1 MLLQRF
7 VVCEDVLRFAF
18 CKSELLPG
26 PHTLIPCARSHQNA
40 AFSSSHRSHAFA
52 HALPSACSAI
62 FPPLIYLTNSSFPS
76 KLGHVSS
83 TVTVT
88 LSRLAEFFHCVFFS
102 FLFSLRFHA
111 VVASA
116 SIFHPLHN
124 LPYCIAVICLQLLV
138 STSFPSFFMLGTC
151 VLCLQSYFC

>member
-7 VVCEDVLRFAF
+7 VVCEDVLRSAF

-26 PHTLIPCARSHQNA
+26 PHTLIPCARSHQNT

-83 TVTVT
+83 TVAVA

-102 FLFSLRFHA
+102 FLFFFHC
-111 VVASA
+111 V
-116 SIFHPLHN
+116 FML
-124 LPYCIAVICLQLLV
+124 LLLQL
-138 STSFPSFFMLGTC
+138 
-151 VLCLQSYFC
+151 SYFIRYIICHTALQLFAYNYLSLHLFLLFLC